1 MLICPSCTS
10 GKIVKNGKTYYGK
23 QNHKCKDCN
32 RQFVADNQHT
42 ITEERRQDVSA
53 LLMERISLRGICRS
67 MGVSLTWLMSYATFV
82 WEETPDDLGARYDW
96 LDSLTDTQLQTIELQ
111 IDEMWSFVD
120 CKKNKQ
126 WIWVIYCPATKQV
139 LTIHVGGR
147 SKKDLQILLDALP
160 ARLRD
165 NCMFATDHFE
175 SYYQLIPKEQHR
187 PGKEFTYYIE
197 GYFCGIRARVSRL
210 VRKAVSF
217 SKDLQNHIAAI
228 RYFLWQRNLDSYP
241 YI

>member
-10 GKIVKNGKTYYGK
+10 GKVVKNGKTYYGK

-32 RQFVADNQHT
+32 RQFVTDNQHT
-42 ITEERRQDVSA
+42 IAEERRLDVEA
-53 LLMERISLRGICRS
+53 LLLERISLRGICRS
-67 MGVSLTWLMSYATFV
+67 MGVSLTWLMSFATGV
-82 WEETPDDLGARYDW
+82 WEQTPDDLGARHDW
-96 LDSLTDTQLQTIELQ
+96 LDSLTEEQLQTIELQ

-120 CKKNKQ
+120 FKKNKK

-139 LTIHVGGR
+139 LTMHVGGR
-147 SKKDLQILLDALP
+147 SKKDLQALLNDLP

-165 NCMFATDHFE
+165 NCMFATDHFD
-175 SYYQLIPKEQHR
+175 SYYRLIPTKQHR
-187 PGKEFTYYIE
+187 PGKEFTFYIE
-197 GYFCGIRARVSRL
+197 GYFCGVRARVSRL

-217 SKDLQNHIAAI
+217 SKDLHNHIAAI
-228 RYFLWQRNLDSYP
+228 RYFLWQRNLDTYP